1 MKKTIAAALACAAVL
16 AACGGGG
23 DGAPASSNAK
33 ISFYGNPLQQAATPQ
48 STAKVAAVVHA
59 ASDAPASDA
68 ATQTVQTLTQ
78 ALAAQGVTADVTPQV
93 MNGTTLHAL
102 IMGENNGLPPT
113 QDQFKTDPSGFIVA
127 NFQLDDMVTRNDD
140 PAQLA
145 ALAQFQQ
152 DLYTFIQR
160 AHVAGKLTFVILPI
174 RTCDQPFGKSA
185 ADGVIQ
191 AATTAASLSAGYAVG
206 GVSYNAVSDAN
217 GVFTDTVTAGHMG
230 ADCRTPDAYLINMAN
245 QNMAERMAPV
255 LKDGLSK

>member
-1 MKKTIAAALACAAVL
+1 M
-16 AACGGGG
+16 
-23 DGAPASSNAK
+23 
-33 ISFYGNPLQQAATPQ
+33 
-48 STAKVAAVVHA
+48 
-59 ASDAPASDA
+59 
-68 ATQTVQTLTQ
+68 QTLTQ

-113 QDQFKTDPSGFIVA
+113 QDQFKTDPNGFIVA

-140 PAQLA
+140 PAQVA

-191 AATTAASLSAGYAVG
+191 AATTAASLSSGYAVG
-206 GVSYNAVSDAN
+206 GLSANVVMDAN
-217 GVFTDTVTAGHMG
+217 GVATDTVTAGHMG
-230 ADCRTPDAYLINMAN
+230 ADCRTPDASLINMAN

>member
-1 MKKTIAAALACAAVL
+1 MKKTIAVALACAAVL

-23 DGAPASSNAK
+23 DGTPSSTAK
-33 ISFYGNPLQQAATPQ
+33 ISYYGNPLPQAATT
-48 STAKVAAVVHA
+48 SATVKVAAVAHA
-59 ASDAPASDA
+59 ASDFTASDA
-68 ATQTVQTLTQ
+68 AAQTVQTLTE

-127 NFQLDDMVTRNDD
+127 NFELDDMVTRNDD
-140 PAQLA
+140 PAQVA
-145 ALAQFQQ
+145 ALAQFQH

-174 RTCDQPFGKSA
+174 RTCAQPFGKSA

-191 AATTAASLSAGYAVG
+191 AATTATSLSSGYAVG
-206 GVSYNAVSDAN
+206 GVPYNAVSDAS

-230 ADCRTPDAYLINMAN
+230 ADCRTPDAYLINMSN